1 MPTQHQVSQKEDKG
15 KGASEYKY
23 LVTSNRSS
31 LLGVSERRALEVKY
45 AEYQHMIVRDGSR
58 QLVLLVAT
66 QPAVP
71 RHNYLQLVSPSS
83 KAVQTFL

>member
-31 LLGVSERRALEVKY
+31 LLGVSERRQEESSFEGEVRR
-45 AEYQHMIVRDGSR
+45 V
-58 QLVLLVAT
+58 
-66 QPAVP
+66 PAHD
-71 RHNYLQLVSPSS
+71 R
-83 KAVQTFL
+83 